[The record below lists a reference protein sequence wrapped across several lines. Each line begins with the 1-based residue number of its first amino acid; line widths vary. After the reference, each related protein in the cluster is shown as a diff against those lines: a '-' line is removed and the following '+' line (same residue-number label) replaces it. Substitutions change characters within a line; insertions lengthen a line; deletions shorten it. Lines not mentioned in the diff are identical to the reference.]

1 MRFADK
7 IKGTDGQNPFAD
19 SQARN
24 FSDSKVFREFF
35 PISLFWTLFNDQHE
49 VLLGTRGSGKTFL
62 LKMMRYSMLKNIND
76 GKAKLLVREKKYIA
90 LYVPMHL
97 EFVLPFNNSNL
108 TEEKMISL
116 FQVAFNCFLSESLLE
131 EVKSI
136 LEDYDNEIDR
146 VKTQIRIVEKIEE
159 IWFGEKTEVVEF
171 DELKRKIRTIYY
183 GIDWDNPNLDSIPPV
198 FKRQICSPLVSVQDI
213 VISNLNLTER
223 PTWIVCVDEAEFL
236 NETMQKCINGIFRS
250 DSNRIAL
257 KIATLPYHH
266 STLETLQKDIVV
278 SEGNDFNYTIVD
290 MSFDDDDFK
299 GLTNYLC
306 KQRLIER
313 FSSSDICETL
323 ETFVGTV
330 GKDDYI
336 DYYRQEIGPEKTS
349 QDEIEKSIIN
359 SFGERRKKRANEYAN
374 KRKTIYDKFAPVY
387 YVREMK
393 KLSSCGNRRPGWY
406 AGAKMIRRVSQG
418 NPRLFIQIMSD
429 LFEKAKNTQLN
440 PKVQHEVIY
449 SFAGKICNRTKALEK
464 NGPKAYKK
472 MELISQQLSDRI
484 HGGYLVAGG
493 NSFTIK
499 LKNEDELDREKD
511 WLTLAIAYSRII
523 VDDEAIKNG
532 LAAATKYAISNA
544 YSIKYWIPM
553 RSNDALSILVDDCTN
568 NEYEV
573 NYNSKKTN
581 HQVTI
586 YEVEDEENN

>member
-1 MRFADK
+1 
-7 IKGTDGQNPFAD
+7 
-19 SQARN
+19 
-24 FSDSKVFREFF
+24 
-35 PISLFWTLFNDQHE
+35 
-49 VLLGTRGSGKTFL
+49 
-62 LKMMRYSMLKNIND
+62 
-76 GKAKLLVREKKYIA
+76 
-90 LYVPMHL
+90 
-97 EFVLPFNNSNL
+97 
-108 TEEKMISL
+108 
-116 FQVAFNCFLSESLLE
+116 
-131 EVKSI
+131 
-136 LEDYDNEIDR
+136 
-146 VKTQIRIVEKIEE
+146 
-159 IWFGEKTEVVEF
+159 
-171 DELKRKIRTIYY
+171 
-183 GIDWDNPNLDSIPPV
+183 
-198 FKRQICSPLVSVQDI
+198 
-213 VISNLNLTER
+213 
-223 PTWIVCVDEAEFL
+223 
-236 NETMQKCINGIFRS
+236 
-250 DSNRIAL
+250 
-257 KIATLPYHH
+257 
-266 STLETLQKDIVV
+266 
-278 SEGNDFNYTIVD
+278 
-290 MSFDDDDFK
+290 
-299 GLTNYLC
+299 
-306 KQRLIER
+306 
-313 FSSSDICETL
+313 
-323 ETFVGTV
+323 
-330 GKDDYI
+330 
-336 DYYRQEIGPEKTS
+336 
-349 QDEIEKSIIN
+349 
-359 SFGERRKKRANEYAN
+359 
-374 KRKTIYDKFAPVY
+374 
-387 YVREMK
+387 MK